1 MSKSVMVIN
10 RIYNLLLVCAF
21 LLCQCTMFAT
31 LFHACHSI
39 LPIAYFNSKKCKVKP
54 PGEGIPKIMPYT
66 WGFAYGSKLSP
77 THDFGM
83 SPTHGL

>member
-1 MSKSVMVIN
+1 VIVIN
-10 RIYNLLLVCAF
+10 GINNLLLVCVF
-21 LLCQCTMFAT
+21 LLCQRTMLFAT

-66 WGFAYGSKLSP
+66 WDFAYGNKLSP
-77 THDFGM
+77 TRDFGM
-83 SPTHGL
+83 SPTHGV